1 MNELKYKT
9 TTSCF
14 ICLFTSSICFSIS
27 FTLKVF
33 NIKTQP
39 HPNTQPPLTEE
50 FNLRAPSD
58 YTADATYS
66 TTSSINT
73 DIFM

>member
-1 MNELKYKT
+1 MNELKYMT

-14 ICLFTSSICFSIS
+14 ICLFTSNNYFIS
-27 FTLKVF
+27 LTLKVF

-39 HPNTQPPLTEE
+39 HPNTQPPLTED

-58 YTADATYS
+58 YAADATYS
-66 TTSSINT
+66 TTSSITT